1 VAVPAAL
8 QKENSQM
15 NEDVLAA
22 NLANWESR
30 VPVHVTGYGLERFLR
45 TFPTSRMSS
54 ATTRQRW
61 GI

>member
-1 VAVPAAL
+1 
-8 QKENSQM
+8 M